1 MNQIYS
7 KTRIALAV
15 MALAASAGVQA
26 GSITG
31 AATAGGVCGTW
42 LPSNGFASSLACSGA
57 NVTSALSGDGSV
69 ELGRLASS
77 PVTTLSGTVDGH
89 GIVLSSLVA
98 SDWTANSNA
107 LATRYV
113 TDAFASVGISLNAGQ
128 LAAAVGAM
136 TNPLVYGRLSDP
148 NVSYVSSVANGTIY
162 VGLDGFLNATPVL
175 QSLVSAVN
183 AIIPGTANDID
194 PASIPNNAQAS
205 EVVKVQV
212 DGGSWQYLYGFSAT
226 PTGYQAPDGSFS
238 GLYALPVP
246 EPESLALFGVGLV
259 GLFLGRRRRA

>member
-1 MNQIYS
+1 MNQICS
-7 KTRIALAV
+7 KTKIALAV
-15 MALAASAGVQA
+15 VALAASAGVQA

-57 NVTSALSGDGSV
+57 NVTSALSGDGNV
-69 ELGRLASS
+69 ELGKLASS
-77 PVTTLSGTVDGH
+77 PVTTLSGVIDGH
-89 GIVLSSLVA
+89 NIVLSSLVA
-98 SDWTANSNA
+98 SDWTANGNA

-113 TDAFASVGISLNAGQ
+113 TDAFNSVGISLTAGQ

-148 NVSYVSSVANGTIY
+148 NVSYVSSVPNGTIY
-162 VGLDGFLNATPVL
+162 VGLDGFLNATPIL
-175 QSLVSAVN
+175 QSLVAAVN
-183 AIIPGTANDID
+183 AIIPGTADDIT
-194 PASIPNNAQAS
+194 SVPNNAQAS
-205 EVVKVQV
+205 EVVKVQL

-226 PTGYQAPDGSFS
+226 PTGYQASDGSFS

-246 EPESLALFGVGLV
+246 EPESLALLGVGLV
-259 GLFLGRRRRA
+259 GLFLSRRRRV